1 MLANAADIY
10 RRPLTIWL
18 VTLFT
23 ALAVTYIVA
32 EEPSANTGAPA
43 EASSQNF
50 EESLNMRITK
60 KHGNRLKAKGR
71 ATGTV
76 DTKGSLKLHLIT
88 GSKARATFFGQNSD
102 GTLSGTIAARYRV
115 SGAISRYTGKITS
128 LTGTGR
134 YAHAKSLGI
143 SFTGTVN
150 RRSHKVTG
158 TLAGRWHA

>member
-1 MLANAADIY
+1 MLANAADNY
-10 RRPLTIWL
+10 RRPLAIWL
-18 VTLFT
+18 VTLFAT
-23 ALAVTYIVA
+23 FTVTYIA
-32 EEPSANTGAPA
+32 PGTPSANAGASA
-43 EASSQNF
+43 RASSQSF
-50 EESLNMRITK
+50 EESLHMRLTK

-88 GSKARATFFGQNSD
+88 GSKARATFYGQNSH

-128 LTGTGR
+128 LTGTGQ

-143 SFTGTVN
+143 TFSGTVN

-158 TLAGRWHA
+158 TLTGRWHA

>member
-1 MLANAADIY
+1 MLANAADNL
-10 RRPLTIWL
+10 RGPLAIWM
-18 VTLFT
+18 VALFA
-23 ALAVTYIVA
+23 ALAVMCVAA
-32 EEPSANTGAPA
+32 EEPSANTGPPA
-43 EASSQNF
+43 RASSQNF
-50 EESLNMRITK
+50 EESLHMRITK

-76 DTKGSLKLHLIT
+76 DTKGSFKLHLIT
-88 GSKARATFFGQNSD
+88 GSKARATFFGRNSQ

-134 YAHAKSLGI
+134 YADARSLGI
-143 SFTGTVN
+143 SFSGTVN

-158 TLAGRWHA
+158 TLTGRWHA